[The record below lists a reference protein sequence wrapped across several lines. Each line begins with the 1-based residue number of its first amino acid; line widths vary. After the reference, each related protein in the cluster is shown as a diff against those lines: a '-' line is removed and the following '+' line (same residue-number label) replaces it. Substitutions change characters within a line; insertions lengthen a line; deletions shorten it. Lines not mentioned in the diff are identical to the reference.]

1 MVEST
6 LQPVPTGDLPVT
18 GSMDKD
24 APSPAVELRNLGKSY
39 RVWKTPTARLK
50 ALCLQGICKILPE
63 PAIQSSLHRQYQ
75 QFNALEGVELTIPR
89 GECIGIIG
97 RNGSGKSTLLQ
108 IIAGILE
115 PSMGS
120 VSTSGKVAALLEL
133 GSGFNEEFT
142 GRENVYL
149 NASLYGYSRK
159 ETDAIFPQIEA
170 FAEIGGFIDQKVR
183 TYSSGMIVRLA
194 FSVLAH
200 VKPDI
205 LIIDEAL
212 AVGDAFFVQK
222 CVRWLQEYIK
232 SHTVIVVSHDM
243 SLVTRFCDRV
253 LWLHQGRPQY
263 LGDPKRATELYL
275 ESQYSSSIDHSEAV
289 SALSGVHVEASDQS
303 GIRPEDARQKA
314 LNTSGDTK
322 IPFFSF
328 DAESPSFGEGRVLIE
343 SVSLREA
350 GKEKALQVIRGGELV
365 QLKVSIRAKQPIE
378 SPIVGFGIKNRFGQE
393 LFHDNTYLS
402 SHLSG
407 QKPLQLASEETAV
420 AEFTFVMPYLP
431 SGDHFLFAAVA
442 VGTHDAHTQEHWIHE
457 AIKLTPAS
465 DRVVLGLMGLPM
477 QEVRFQKS
485 PDSTQDLFQ

>member
-1 MVEST
+1 MNLEG
-6 LQPVPTGDLPVT
+6 L
-18 GSMDKD
+18 
-24 APSPAVELRNLGKSY
+24 SPAVELRNLGKSY
-39 RVWKTPTARLK
+39 RVWKSPTARLK
-50 ALCLQGICKILPE
+50 ALCLQWLLHLLPKA
-63 PAIQSSLHRQYQ
+63 PLDQHLRQQYD
-75 QFNALEGVELTIPR
+75 QFDALNGVELLIPK

-115 PSMGS
+115 PSAGT
-120 VSTSGKVAALLEL
+120 VTTQGKVAALLEL

-149 NASLYGYSRK
+149 NASIYGYSRK

-232 SHTVIVVSHDM
+232 THTVIVVSHDM
-243 SLVTRFCDRV
+243 GLITRFCNRV

-275 ESQYSSSIDHSEAV
+275 ESHYKSGIDHSV
-289 SALSGVHVEASDQS
+289 SAMEESGTHVEASDQS
-303 GIRPEDARQKA
+303 DILPEDCRQEL
-314 LNTSGDTK
+314 LNASGDTK

-328 DAESPSFGEGRVLIE
+328 DAESPSFGEGRIKIE
-343 SVSLREA
+343 SVTLREA
-350 GKEKALQVIRGGELV
+350 GKDKNLQSIRGGELV
-365 QLKVSIRAKQPIE
+365 QLKIQIRADEAVE
-378 SPIVGFGIKNRFGQE
+378 SPIIGFGIKNRFGQE

-402 SHLSG
+402 SFLRDHQPLTLSAG
-407 QKPLQLASEETAV
+407 EAAT

-442 VGTHDAHTQEHWIHE
+442 LGTHDSHTQEHWIHE
-457 AIKLTPAS
+457 AVQLSPVS
-465 DRVVLGLMGLPM
+465 DRIVLGLIGLPM
-477 QEVRFQKS
+477 QEVRFQKNIQS
-485 PDSTQDLFQ
+485 N